1 MRRAP
6 STSLLLG
13 AVTGTLVLTGCST
26 KPQIEFT
33 PSANRPTVTV
43 TVTTTVTAPP
53 TTASGT
59 VTTTAPATGPQ
70 PTTTAPFVRN
80 LAEQGYA
87 NLLADIAILDGQFST
102 SASPSLR
109 LEVLRQHFATLAD
122 LGVPP
127 GLDGPS
133 YLSRLRTLETFAAAA
148 AEESMRDRARSA
160 ARYTVIRRE
169 TGQLL
174 SQVNAVLRTTYTL
187 PVATATPTTSVA
199 TTPQPLS

>member
-1 MRRAP
+1 
-6 STSLLLG
+6 
-13 AVTGTLVLTGCST
+13 VTGTLVLSGCST

-43 TVTTTVTAPP
+43 TVTTTVTAPL

-59 VTTTAPATGPQ
+59 VTTEPGTVTTTAPVTGSQ
-70 PTTTAPFVRN
+70 PTTTTHFVRN

-87 NLLADIAILDGQFST
+87 NLLADITILDSQFAT
-102 SASPSLR
+102 SASPTLR
-109 LEVLRQHFATLAD
+109 LEVLRQHFATLAG

-148 AEESMRDRARSA
+148 AEEAMRDRARSA
-160 ARYTVIRRE
+160 ARYAVIRTE

-187 PVATATPTTSVA
+187 PVTTPTPTTSAA
-199 TTPQPLS
+199 TTSRPLS